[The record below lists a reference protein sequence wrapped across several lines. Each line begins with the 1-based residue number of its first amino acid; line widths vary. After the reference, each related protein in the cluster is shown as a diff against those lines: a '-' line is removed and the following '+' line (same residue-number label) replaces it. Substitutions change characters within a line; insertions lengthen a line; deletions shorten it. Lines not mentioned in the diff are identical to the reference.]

1 MTSGKPIDMSKIRNV
16 IKLYTLGKGMIFISE
31 YLYLSPN
38 TLKKYI
44 NQLYGRQTQL
54 VNYIK
59 ADGK

>member
-1 MTSGKPIDMSKIRNV
+1 MMSGKQVDINKIRNV
-16 IKLYTLGKGMIFISE
+16 IKLYTLGKSMIFISE
-31 YLYLSPN
+31 YLHLSSN
-38 TLKKYI
+38 TVKKYI